1 MNRRNL
7 AAAVVSTSLALGG
20 CAVSDKGIAALPDR
34 PVLLTIADVTVS
46 DGTQYSVTTGYGP
59 HGAFYKAVY
68 PDRIV
73 HYSTDGETAYSIE
86 GGERTEIPESY
97 IFHIESQLFHAQV
110 SEFAELNEG
119 VSMIRS
125 CGTEDAP
132 CREKIGNEGSRFFG
146 VHYRALQADP
156 RTGIPFAIL
165 AYRKGQSPVF
175 ARFSDWRTVDSMP
188 LAYRVV
194 VDDGVRTFD
203 YRYRSIEG
211 L

>member
-1 MNRRNL
+1 MKDQGL
-7 AAAVVSTSLALGG
+7 AVALVSANLALGG

-59 HGAFYKAVY
+59 HGAFYKAEY
-68 PDRIV
+68 PDRVV
-73 HYSTDGETAYSIE
+73 HYTTDGETAYSLE
-86 GGERTEIPESY
+86 GGKRTEIPESY
-97 IFHIESQLFHAQV
+97 VFHIESQLFHAQV
-110 SEFAELNEG
+110 SEFARLNEG
-119 VSMIRS
+119 VSITRS
-125 CGTEDAP
+125 CGTEEAP

-156 RTGIPFAIL
+156 QTGIPFAIL
-165 AYRKGQSPVF
+165 TYRKGQSPVF
-175 ARFSDWRTVDSMP
+175 ARFSDWRTVDGMP